1 MLDALAAS
9 NRRGTRAWA
18 LVERECANGSDLEI
32 QDYQSSD
39 LTGSTCY
46 RKQCYMFVS
55 FAVHMYGILIFFE
68 SNGLLQYGIHC
79 GYIGWIAHESYDT
92 IICIFT

>member
-55 FAVHMYGILIFFE
+55 FAVHAWNLD
-68 SNGLLQYGIHC
+68 IHR
-79 GYIGWIAHESYDT
+79 IEWIVAIWDSLWVH
-92 IICIFT
+92 